1 MIENGFTPTWVG
13 ALRLITLDGRLSGRH
28 LTYLYMESKALY
40 NSMIA
45 IKSSFNGNGLLIL
58 VQILK

>member
-28 LTYLYMESKALY
+28 LTYLYMESEALY
-40 NSMIA
+40 NSMTA
-45 IKSSFNGNGLLIL
+45 IKSRFNDNGLLIL